1 MKQLPPTGFYPSRLE
16 LAQTPTRLEFLRR
29 ISKDLGVS
37 FYVKRDDLTGI
48 ELSGNKIRKLEFVL
62 ADAVEKKA
70 DVVLTCGG
78 EQSNH
83 ARATAIAA
91 ARLNLKCCLILRTS
105 NPDRPPA
112 FEGNSLLDAL
122 VGSEIVWVSPE
133 EYHNRDAVFKREA
146 ARFTTTGLRPYV
158 IPEGAS
164 NALGAWG
171 YIRAAEELKN
181 DMESLFEDP
190 DKSTTIVVAV
200 GSGGTY
206 AGLLLGAKLHGLN
219 ARIVGFNVCDDRAH
233 FINVIG
239 NICDQAI
246 SKYELPIQID
256 HDRDIEIIDGY
267 VGHGYARS
275 QPEELECLQNLA
287 QKEGIILDPV
297 YTGKTFYGLVSELKK
312 DRYLFGKR
320 IVFVHSGGLFG
331 LFAFKGMLNTLLA
344 PSF

>member
-1 MKQLPPTGFYPSRLE
+1 M
-16 LAQTPTRLEFLRR
+16 EFLRR
-29 ISKDLGVS
+29 ISQDLGVR

-62 ADAVEKKA
+62 ADAVKKRA

-105 NPDRPPA
+105 NPDTPPT
-112 FEGNSLLDAL
+112 FEGNSLLGAL

-133 EYHNRDAVFKREA
+133 EYRNRGVVFKREA
-146 ARFTTTGLRPYV
+146 ARFTKAGLSPYV

-164 NALGAWG
+164 DALGAWG
-171 YIRAAEELKN
+171 YIRAAEELKD

-190 DKSTTIVVAV
+190 DKSTTIVVTI

-206 AGLLLGAKLHGLN
+206 AGLLLGAKLHSLN

-267 VGHGYARS
+267 VGGGYARS
-275 QPEELECLQNLA
+275 QPKELKCLQNLA

-312 DRYLFGKR
+312 DPHQFGNR
-320 IVFVHSGGLFG
+320 VVFIHTGGLFG
-331 LFAFKGMLNTLLA
+331 LFSFQGMLNTLLA